1 MAPAEL
7 GVNKEDRMRNYL
19 LAGAAVIAAGGLLS
33 TGARAQ
39 SPVFPVQSTAGKLD
53 GAAPG
58 SVTVTFGGRI
68 FSAVEFEA
76 GTGNNGPSKISSPNL
91 VNYIRLY
98 PSFDYVNPSGIHFGV
113 SMEIRTA
120 GTHQGVGSSTDAFY
134 GFSGVGYVSSD
145 KFGKFAFGTPNSA
158 TDQLGV
164 GTGDDFGTGGFYS
177 EYGWVNEAI
186 FVATDAYDGDVPK
199 QKLAYYSPSF
209 AGFTIG
215 ASYQPT
221 SVGLNNSG
229 ALVDNLPAGGGAG
242 AATGAQSKDRLEIAA
257 QFSHAFGPAALKAD
271 VGYVHANRSVVG
283 DVGGYQDVSF
293 FTAGAQGNVAGFEL
307 EGSVITG
314 KWAYNYDDSGS
325 PTGPSLDGAGT
336 STAYIVGI
344 GYATGPFS
352 IGAQYYGVRFD
363 QGDYGATTA
372 AGVLNTGHQGKEDG
386 FAVGGSYSVGPG
398 VSVNFD
404 IATNTTKTPGAFQT
418 ESVSGNKVEKTSGTI
433 FGLGTYIN
441 W

>member
-1 MAPAEL
+1 
-7 GVNKEDRMRNYL
+7 MRKFL
-19 LAGAAVIAAGGLLS
+19 LAGVALAGVSAYLPTAAF
-33 TGARAQ
+33 AQ

-58 SVTVTFGGRI
+58 SVSVTLGGRI
-68 FSAVEFEA
+68 FSAVEFES
-76 GTGNNGPSKISSPNL
+76 GSGDSGPSKVSSPNL

-98 PSFDYVNPSGIHFGV
+98 PSFDYANPSGIHFGV
-113 SMEIRTA
+113 AMEIRTA
-120 GTHQGVGSSTDAFY
+120 GTHQGVGSSTDAFF

-177 EYGWVNEAI
+177 EYGWVNNPI
-186 FVATDAYDGDVPK
+186 FAVSDAYDGDVPK

-209 AGFTIG
+209 VGFTVA

-271 VGYVHANRSVVG
+271 IGYAHANTSVVG
-283 DVGGYQDVSF
+283 NVGGYRDVSM
-293 FTAGAQGNVAGFEL
+293 FTAGAQGNIAGFEL
-307 EGSVITG
+307 EGSVVTG
-314 KWAYNYDDSGS
+314 KWAYNYNDSGS
-325 PTGPSLDGAGT
+325 PFGPSLDGAGT
-336 STAYIVGI
+336 STSYIVGI
-344 GYATGPFS
+344 GYAVGPFS
-352 IGAQYYGVRFD
+352 VGAQYYGVRFD